1 MFTKE
6 NIKQFISYFFVGGVA
21 AVVEWIMFYLF
32 ANVVHVQY
40 MLATVLAFVFST
52 TTNWYLG
59 KKTTFKNNTTY
70 SGKQLKEVILIFVV
84 SGIGLLLNLILMY
97 VFIECFKLNTSMMK
111 LFAKILATG
120 IVFVWNFL
128 IRKFIIYK

>member
-6 NIKQFISYFFVGGVA
+6 SIKQFISYFFVGGVA
-21 AVVEWIMFYLF
+21 AIVEWIMFYLF

-70 SGKQLKEVILIFVV
+70 SGKQLKEVVLIFIV

-97 VFIECFKLNTSMMK
+97 IFIECFKLNTSMMK
-111 LFAKILATG
+111 LLAKILATG